1 MSTVVTPEVLWW
13 ALIPVILLSAGGMLL
28 LTVASIVRRLPDA
41 LPQAWTVV
49 TGLAVLVASVP
60 MWNEVRDGGPR
71 SYLGGM
77 VAVDGSTVLVTAIL
91 AIAVVATALLARP
104 YLAREDLPG
113 VELYVLL
120 MLSATGG
127 VVMAS
132 ADDLIVLFLGLEI
145 LSIAVYVLAALH
157 LRRIESQE
165 AALKYFVLGAFASAF
180 LLYGMALLYGATGST
195 RLALIAE
202 HLSTVVLLRDGM
214 LLAGIALLLVGLAFK
229 VAAVPFHAWTP
240 DVYQGA
246 PSPVVAWMAAGVK
259 AAGFAA
265 MVRVLVVTLG
275 THASDWSPA
284 VSVLAGLSVVV
295 GASVAVLQT
304 DVRRMLAYSSI
315 AHAGFLLLGVQAA
328 DARGTAAVYAYL
340 VVYTL
345 LATGSFAVLT
355 VMGGPGDSAHSLD
368 DYRGLVRRRPV
379 LAGAFT
385 VLLLGQAGVP
395 FTGGFVA
402 KLGVLAAAVEGRGY
416 WVAGVAMLAAAI
428 AAFVYLRILVAM
440 YLEDAG
446 DAGDAGDAEDAGVPL
461 GARVVI
467 GVACTGVLAIGIVPG
482 PLMDLARDA
491 VPVLVGS

>member
-1 MSTVVTPEVLWW
+1 
-13 ALIPVILLSAGGMLL
+13 
-28 LTVASIVRRLPDA
+28 
-41 LPQAWTVV
+41 
-49 TGLAVLVASVP
+49 
-60 MWNEVRDGGPR
+60 
-71 SYLGGM
+71 
-77 VAVDGSTVLVTAIL
+77 
-91 AIAVVATALLARP
+91 
-104 YLAREDLPG
+104 
-113 VELYVLL
+113 
-120 MLSATGG
+120 
-127 VVMAS
+127 
-132 ADDLIVLFLGLEI
+132 
-145 LSIAVYVLAALH
+145 
-157 LRRIESQE
+157 
-165 AALKYFVLGAFASAF
+165 
-180 LLYGMALLYGATGST
+180 
-195 RLALIAE
+195 
-202 HLSTVVLLRDGM
+202 
-214 LLAGIALLLVGLAFK
+214 
-229 VAAVPFHAWTP
+229 
-240 DVYQGA
+240 
-246 PSPVVAWMAAGVK
+246 
-259 AAGFAA
+259 
-265 MVRVLVVTLG
+265 VRVLVVTLG

-467 GVACTGVLAIGIVPG
+467 GVACAGVLAIGIVPG

>member
-1 MSTVVTPEVLWW
+1 M
-13 ALIPVILLSAGGMLL
+13 
-28 LTVASIVRRLPDA
+28 
-41 LPQAWTVV
+41 
-49 TGLAVLVASVP
+49 
-60 MWNEVRDGGPR
+60 
-71 SYLGGM
+71 
-77 VAVDGSTVLVTAIL
+77 
-91 AIAVVATALLARP
+91 
-104 YLAREDLPG
+104 
-113 VELYVLL
+113 
-120 MLSATGG
+120 
-127 VVMAS
+127 
-132 ADDLIVLFLGLEI
+132 
-145 LSIAVYVLAALH
+145 
-157 LRRIESQE
+157 
-165 AALKYFVLGAFASAF
+165 
-180 LLYGMALLYGATGST
+180 
-195 RLALIAE
+195 
-202 HLSTVVLLRDGM
+202 
-214 LLAGIALLLVGLAFK
+214 AGIALLLVGLAFK

-328 DARGTAAVYAYL
+328 DARGAAAVYAYL

-368 DYRGLVRRRPV
+368 DYRGLARRRPV

-446 DAGDAGDAEDAGVPL
+446 DAEDAGVPL

-467 GVACTGVLAIGIVPG
+467 GVACAGVLAIGIVPG

-491 VPVLVGS
+491 VPMLVGS